1 MMQPVGFDADIA
13 EYVGLLSEMGV
24 PSEDRDRLTDRLRY
38 IAELPADSPSRL
50 FAMLAHTADLFG
62 FTEAYLRDAGYEEMA
77 DFHARVRLSYSLW
90 LEMPTEL
97 AKFAGFPNPKVR
109 NHEDDE

>member
-1 MMQPVGFDADIA
+1 MMMPVGFDADMA

-38 IAELPADSPSRL
+38 IAELPADSPSRVFEL
-50 FAMLAHTADLFG
+50 VAHTVELVPFL
-62 FTEAYLRDAGYEEMA
+62 ESYVRDGGAEELA
-77 DFHARVRLSYSLW
+77 DFYARVGLAYSLW

-97 AKFAGFPNPKVR
+97 AKFAGFPNPKAR
-109 NHEDDE
+109 NHEDDD

>member
-1 MMQPVGFDADIA
+1 MMPPLGFDAEMA

-24 PSEDRDRLTDRLRY
+24 PHENRVQMTDRLRY
-38 IAELPADSPSRL
+38 IAALPADHPSKVFEL
-50 FAMLAHTADLFG
+50 VASTVELLPFL
-62 FTEAYLRDAGYEEMA
+62 ESYLRDAGYEGLA
-77 DFHARVRLSYSLW
+77 DFYARVGLAYSLW

-109 NHEDDE
+109 NYEDDD